1 MEFDSFFTIIFQ
13 LTLDSFFKQNRVG
26 PMADQNH
33 EQGGGNRKNEPDCF
47 QLISREDLE
56 LLSENRTQITYLK
69 GETIFK
75 QGAFAPHVLFIQSGL
90 IRVYLQTGRNKVQN
104 LWVSRSGDFLAFSS
118 MFGER
123 TYPCS
128 AVAMKDSELLMI
140 NKESLKKLLQT
151 NPEFGF
157 RITSKNIHS
166 EKHLL
171 DLVAS
176 LSYKQMRG
184 KLATALLYLTS
195 EILQSENVFHY
206 LSRQDLADF
215 ASISVE
221 SVIKFLKEFEKEG
234 MIVLEGKNI
243 VVANQEKLL
252 EISNNG

>member
-1 MEFDSFFTIIFQ
+1 
-13 LTLDSFFKQNRVG
+13 
-26 PMADQNH
+26 MADKDHYREAKRQ
-33 EQGGGNRKNEPDCF
+33 NEPDCF
-47 QLISREDLE
+47 QLISRSDFES
-56 LLSENRTQITYLK
+56 LSENRTQITYLK
-69 GETIFK
+69 GETVFK

-90 IRVYLQTGRNKVQN
+90 IRVYIQTGRNKVQN
-104 LWVSRSGDFLAFSS
+104 LWISKSGDFLAFSS

-123 TYPCS
+123 TYSYS
-128 AVAMKDSELLMI
+128 AVAMRDAELLMI
-140 NKESLKKLLQT
+140 DKDSLQKLLQT

-157 RITSKNIHS
+157 RITSKNYKS

-195 EILQSENVFHY
+195 EILRGEEVFKY
-206 LSRQDLADF
+206 LTRKDIADF

-234 MIVLEGKNI
+234 ILSLDNKNI
-243 VVANQEKLL
+243 AITDLARLE
-252 EISNNG
+252 EISATG

>member
-1 MEFDSFFTIIFQ
+1 
-13 LTLDSFFKQNRVG
+13 
-26 PMADQNH
+26 MADHRQDK
-33 EQGGGNRKNEPDCF
+33 GGLKRQSEPDCF

-56 LLSENRTQITYLK
+56 SLVENRTQITYLK
-69 GETIFK
+69 GETVFK

-104 LWVSRSGDFLAFSS
+104 LWISKSGDFLAFSS

-123 TYPCS
+123 TYSYS
-128 AVAMKDSELLMI
+128 AVAMKDAELLMI
-140 NKESLKKLLQT
+140 DKESLRKLLQT

-157 RITSKNIHS
+157 RITSKNYNS

-195 EILQSENVFHY
+195 EILRGEEVFTY
-206 LSRQDLADF
+206 LTRQDIADF

-234 MIVLEGKNI
+234 ILALENKNI
-243 VVANQEKLL
+243 TITDPQRLG
-252 EISNNG
+252 EISATG

>member
-1 MEFDSFFTIIFQ
+1 MKGKERQ
-13 LTLDSFFKQNRVG
+13 
-26 PMADQNH
+26 
-33 EQGGGNRKNEPDCF
+33 NEPDCF

-56 LLSENRTQITYLK
+56 SLSKNRTQITYLK

-104 LWVSRSGDFLAFSS
+104 LWISRSGDFLAFSS

-123 TYPCS
+123 TYAYS
-128 AVAMKDSELLMI
+128 AVAMKDAELLMI
-140 NKESLKKLLQT
+140 DKESLRRLLQT

-157 RITSKNIHS
+157 RITSKNFKS
-166 EKHLL
+166 EKNLL
-171 DLVAS
+171 ELVAS

-184 KLATALLYLTS
+184 KLATALLYLSS
-195 EILQSENVFHY
+195 EPLRGEEVFSY
-206 LSRQDLADF
+206 LSRQDIADF

-234 MIVLEGKNI
+234 IIVLEGKNI
-243 VVANQEKLL
+243 VITNLEKLL
-252 EISNNG
+252 ELSKHG

>member
-1 MEFDSFFTIIFQ
+1 MS
-13 LTLDSFFKQNRVG
+13 
-26 PMADQNH
+26 DQKH
-33 EQGGGNRKNEPDCF
+33 DHGGNRTLSEPDCF
-47 QLISREDLE
+47 QLISRKDLE
-56 LLSENRTQITYLK
+56 ALSKNRTQITYLK

-104 LWVSRSGDFLAFSS
+104 LWISKSGDFLAFSS

-123 TYPCS
+123 TYSYS
-128 AVAMKDSELLMI
+128 AVAMKDASLLMI
-140 NKESLKKLLQT
+140 DKESLRKLLQT

-157 RITSKNIHS
+157 RITSKNLNS
-166 EKHLL
+166 EKHLM

-184 KLATALLYLTS
+184 KLATALLYLDSDILRS
-195 EILQSENVFHY
+195 EEVFNY
-206 LSRQDLADF
+206 LTRQDIADF

-234 MIVLEGKNI
+234 ILSLSGKDIFLADPQRLE
-243 VVANQEKLL
+243 
-252 EISNNG
+252 EISTTG

>member
-1 MEFDSFFTIIFQ
+1 
-13 LTLDSFFKQNRVG
+13 
-26 PMADQNH
+26 MADKD
-33 EQGGGNRKNEPDCF
+33 QGREAKRQNEPDCF
-47 QLISREDLE
+47 QLISRSDFES
-56 LLSENRTQITYLK
+56 LSENRTQITYLK
-69 GETIFK
+69 GETVFK

-90 IRVYLQTGRNKVQN
+90 IRVYIQTGRNKVQN
-104 LWVSRSGDFLAFSS
+104 LWISKSGDFLAFSS

-123 TYPCS
+123 TYSYS
-128 AVAMKDSELLMI
+128 AVAMRDAELLMI
-140 NKESLKKLLQT
+140 DKESLRKLLQT

-157 RITSKNIHS
+157 RITSKNYNS

-195 EILQSENVFHY
+195 EILRGEEVFKY
-206 LSRQDLADF
+206 LTRKDIADF

-234 MIVLEGKNI
+234 ILSLDSKNI
-243 VVANQEKLL
+243 TITDPERLG
-252 EISNNG
+252 EISATG

>member
-1 MEFDSFFTIIFQ
+1 
-13 LTLDSFFKQNRVG
+13 
-26 PMADQNH
+26 MADHFQDKRG
-33 EQGGGNRKNEPDCF
+33 QKRQNEPDCF

-56 LLSENRTQITYLK
+56 SLSENRTQITYLK
-69 GETIFK
+69 GETVFK

-104 LWVSRSGDFLAFSS
+104 LWISRSGDFLAFSS

-123 TYPCS
+123 TYAYS
-128 AVAMKDSELLMI
+128 AVAMKDAELLMI
-140 NKESLKKLLQT
+140 DKESLRKLLQT

-157 RITSKNIHS
+157 RITSKNYNS
-166 EKHLL
+166 EKNLL

-195 EILQSENVFHY
+195 EVLRGEEVFSY
-206 LSRQDLADF
+206 LSRQDIADF

-234 MIVLEGKNI
+234 ILALHNKDITITDPERLG
-243 VVANQEKLL
+243 
-252 EISNNG
+252 EISATG

>member
-1 MEFDSFFTIIFQ
+1 
-13 LTLDSFFKQNRVG
+13 
-26 PMADQNH
+26 MADQSNNKG
-33 EQGGGNRKNEPDCF
+33 QAGKKSEPDCF
-47 QLISREDLE
+47 QLISREDLKA
-56 LLSENRTQITYLK
+56 LSENRTQLTYLK

-104 LWVSRSGDFLAFSS
+104 LWISRSGDFLAFSS
-118 MFGER
+118 LFGER
-123 TYPCS
+123 IYAYS

-140 NKESLKKLLQT
+140 DKDSLSKLLHT

-157 RITSKNIHS
+157 RITSKNLKS
-166 EKHLL
+166 ERHLM

-184 KLATALLYLTS
+184 KLASALLYLNS
-195 EILQSENVFHY
+195 ETLRSEEVFSH
-206 LSRQDLADF
+206 LTRQDIADF

-234 MIVLEGKNI
+234 ILVLENKNI
-243 VVANQEKLL
+243 SITDPDKLAQIS
-252 EISNNG
+252 EIG